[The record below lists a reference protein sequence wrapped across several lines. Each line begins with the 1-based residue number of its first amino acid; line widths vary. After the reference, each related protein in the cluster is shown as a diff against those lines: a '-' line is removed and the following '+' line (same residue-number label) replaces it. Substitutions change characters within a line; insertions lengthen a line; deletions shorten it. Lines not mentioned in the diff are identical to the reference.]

1 MFEEATG
8 PMYDKEIMP
17 EVENAIVYPE
27 FKPFFSNMDVF
38 DLEGGKITGCF
49 GMDGLP
55 PEQVSSG
62 KAPWDEFG
70 WSRDGWVI

>member
-1 MFEEATG
+1 MFEEAIG
-8 PMYDKEIMP
+8 PKYDEKIMHNKEDG
-17 EVENAIVYPE
+17 IVYPKFE
-27 FKPFFSNMDVF
+27 PFFSKEDSTLN
-38 DLEGGKITGCF
+38 EGKITGCF